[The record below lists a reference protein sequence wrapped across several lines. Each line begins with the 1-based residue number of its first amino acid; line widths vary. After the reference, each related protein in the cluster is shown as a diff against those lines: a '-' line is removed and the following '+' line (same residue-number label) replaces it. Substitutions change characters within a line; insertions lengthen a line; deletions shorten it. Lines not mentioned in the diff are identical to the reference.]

1 MMLLEPQPSPGRGRI
16 TSCVLTR
23 PTLRN
28 EWRSGGSHYDIS
40 QSHFSAVNIL
50 HTPTGPPTHTTRQS
64 AGCRACTTVW
74 LGNYL
79 NHFSF

>member
-50 HTPTGPPTHTTRQS
+50 HTPTGPPTHTTVCRLS
-64 AGCRACTTVW
+64 GLHESLAGQ
-74 LGNYL
+74 LIKP
-79 NHFSF
+79 F